1 MDLKRDDHVKLAD
14 KLKQIQQDVEAINRV
29 MQATYRKEFA
39 RAAHQ
44 IAHDL
49 MSLRLSL
56 AHKLDE
62 DSAESKSQ
70 LARPNVPLRARNF
83 HIPRIFG
90 RDKVLAACETRKVVR
105 CLKSPMRS
113 SSTTAVGL

>member
-1 MDLKRDDHVKLAD
+1 MDLKRDDHVKLAE
-14 KLKQIQQDVEAINRV
+14 KLKQIQHDAEAINKV

-62 DSAESKSQ
+62 ELPD
-70 LARPNVPLRARNF
+70 ARRVSDLLWRR
-83 HIPRIFG
+83 HERSRE
-90 RDKVLAACETRKVVR
+90 RD
-105 CLKSPMRS
+105 
-113 SSTTAVGL
+113 

>member
-1 MDLKRDDHVKLAD
+1 MDLKRDDHVKLAE

-62 DSAESKSQ
+62 ELPDADGYQIYFGDDTKGAEREIDTNPIAREQHSQ
-70 LARPNVPLRARNF
+70 AQV
-83 HIPRIFG
+83 
-90 RDKVLAACETRKVVR
+90 
-105 CLKSPMRS
+105 S
-113 SSTTAVGL
+113 SSLANIDKKS